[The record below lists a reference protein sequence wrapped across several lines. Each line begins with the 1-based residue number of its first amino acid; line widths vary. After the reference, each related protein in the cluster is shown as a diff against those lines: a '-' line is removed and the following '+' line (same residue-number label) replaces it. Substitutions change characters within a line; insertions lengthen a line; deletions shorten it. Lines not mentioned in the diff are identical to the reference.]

1 MGWREYNLNCRL
13 LPKLNAMRYPLPL
26 LLSALLLS
34 ACAHSPKPEVSV
46 ATPPPAAPP
55 ERIVQEDPP
64 PVLPEQELSDEW
76 LYEFMLS
83 EFAAQ
88 RGHNDLAAVTAG
100 DLARKTRDPRVA
112 KRAAQL
118 AFGSGQMERTLE
130 AFRYWLELE
139 PGSSLARRMYITLLL
154 GGGRLDEAK
163 PVLAELLAANKFET
177 GRVLMQTYPMLAP
190 YPDKAKVLLLLTE
203 LTQPYPEVPE
213 SHWVLAQAAQA
224 NNDRERALTEVRRAR
239 SLRAEW
245 DAPAMFEA
253 QLLLPQEQGLT
264 VLKSYLEAH
273 SDAREVRL
281 FYARTLL
288 GQKKLAQSR
297 EQFQKVLAADP
308 ENSDIAFAIA
318 LISMQMGELDVAE
331 DQLKQALRQG
341 NKDEDTMRYYLG
353 QLNEAR
359 QHEGEAM
366 DDYRAVK
373 AGEHHF
379 TAQLRLAFLLNKA
392 GKLEEAREV
401 LHQTSPINNVQRVAA
416 VSMEAQFLREAEQF
430 EAAYQVL
437 LKALEKLPNHADLLY
452 EAAMMADRAGRY
464 GEMEKLLRKLI
475 EIKPDNAHAYNA
487 LGYSLL
493 ERNERLSEAAL
504 LVEKALQLEPNDPA
518 IQDSAGWAAY
528 RQGDY
533 DKSVGLL
540 RRAYAVNPDPEIAA
554 HLVEVLWQKGERAEA
569 ERLLRDN
576 LKTHPD
582 DKLLLGVKQRL
593 KP

>member
-1 MGWREYNLNCRL
+1 
-13 LPKLNAMRYPLPL
+13 
-26 LLSALLLS
+26 
-34 ACAHSPKPEVSV
+34 
-46 ATPPPAAPP
+46 
-55 ERIVQEDPP
+55 
-64 PVLPEQELSDEW
+64 
-76 LYEFMLS
+76 
-83 EFAAQ
+83 
-88 RGHNDLAAVTAG
+88 
-100 DLARKTRDPRVA
+100 
-112 KRAAQL
+112 
-118 AFGSGQMERTLE
+118 
-130 AFRYWLELE
+130 
-139 PGSSLARRMYITLLL
+139 
-154 GGGRLDEAK
+154 
-163 PVLAELLAANKFET
+163 
-177 GRVLMQTYPMLAP
+177 
-190 YPDKAKVLLLLTE
+190 
-203 LTQPYPEVPE
+203 
-213 SHWVLAQAAQA
+213 
-224 NNDRERALTEVRRAR
+224 
-239 SLRAEW
+239 
-245 DAPAMFEA
+245 MFEA